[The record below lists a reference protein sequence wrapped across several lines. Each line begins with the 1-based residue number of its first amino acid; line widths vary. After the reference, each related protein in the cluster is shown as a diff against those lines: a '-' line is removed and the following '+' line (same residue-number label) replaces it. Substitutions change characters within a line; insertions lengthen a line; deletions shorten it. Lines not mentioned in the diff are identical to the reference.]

1 MSLTAN
7 AAMIAAA
14 DAADRIYAK
23 LVRTRAQ
30 CQRAGAARTRGGL
43 SPAQRPRESTL
54 GCLERRAVSGTSG
67 PHLGL
72 ANQPEACYK

>member
-23 LVRTRAQ
+23 LVRARA
-30 CQRAGAARTRGGL
+30 RNASELVLRGLEAAYRQHNDRVNQL
-43 SPAQRPRESTL
+43 WDAWNDALFRE
-54 GCLERRAVSGTSG
+54 R
-67 PHLGL
+67 L
-72 ANQPEACYK
+72 ARI

>member
-23 LVRTRAQ
+23 LMRA
-30 CQRAGAARTRGGL
+30 RARNASELVLRGLEAAYHQHNERVNQL
-43 SPAQRPRESTL
+43 WDAWNDALLRE
-54 GCLERRAVSGTSG
+54 R
-67 PHLGL
+67 L
-72 ANQPEACYK
+72 ARI

>member
-23 LVRTRAQ
+23 LVRARA
-30 CQRAGAARTRGGL
+30 RNASALVLRGLEAAYRQHNDRVNQL
-43 SPAQRPRESTL
+43 WDAWNDAMLRE
-54 GCLERRAVSGTSG
+54 R
-67 PHLGL
+67 L
-72 ANQPEACYK
+72 ARI

>member
-23 LVRTRAQ
+23 LVRARA
-30 CQRAGAARTRGGL
+30 RNASELVLRGLEAAYHQHNERVNQL
-43 SPAQRPRESTL
+43 WDAWNDALLRE
-54 GCLERRAVSGTSG
+54 R
-67 PHLGL
+67 L
-72 ANQPEACYK
+72 ARI